1 MNNKRGTQMQET
13 YRAVEVS
20 EPGVLRVVERPLPEP
35 GPGQVRIRVEA
46 CGICHTDAATVT
58 GTYPGLKLPRVPGHE
73 VVGRIDAFGSG
84 VSRWKTGQRVGIGF
98 FGGEDGTCEPCRR
111 GDIVN
116 CQNAVTPGVTVDGGY
131 AEVMIAEARG
141 IASIPDELTSVD
153 AAPLL
158 CAGITTYNALRN
170 AGLRGGDLVA
180 VQGIGGLGHLGIQFA
195 RHMGF
200 RTVAIG
206 RGGEKAELAKKLGAH
221 VYVDTAVEDA
231 AAALQRLGGARAVLA
246 TAPSG
251 DAMGPLVS
259 GLGARGKLIVVGVPL
274 EPMQLSAFPL
284 VFGGRS
290 IYGSLAGTAIE
301 TEDALA
307 FSVLENIRPMI
318 ETVPFERAA
327 EAYDRMMKGKA
338 RFRMVRAVS
347 FPERRRY
354 GLSFPA
360 LPSFLRSPSNVSLSS
375 FERTPAASSIAAAC
389 SRKVLVMSARPFA
402 VSSTR
407 RTRRSS
413 VFLRFTSAF
422 FSSRSTATLIDPG
435 LSHTLGP
442 IVLTGSVPLW
452 SSTSS
457 TRKSESPR
465 PAPLRFKLC
474 DALSDKAR
482 NAFAS
487 TNQTCTPDVSCIFA
501 ASFPFPPASY
511 H

>member
-1 MNNKRGTQMQET
+1 MQET
-13 YRAVEVS
+13 YKAVEVS
-20 EPGVLRVVERPLPEP
+20 EPGVLRVVERPMSEP

-73 VVGRIDAFGSG
+73 VVGRIDALGSG

-206 RGGEKAELAKKLGAH
+206 RGSEKEKLAKNLGAH
-221 VYVDTAVEDA
+221 EYVDTAVEDA

-259 GLGARGKLIVVGVPL
+259 GLSTRGKLIVVGVPP

-284 VFGGRS
+284 VFGGRA

-318 ETVPFERAA
+318 ETVPLERAA

-338 RFRMVRAVS
+338 RFRMVLVTKDRA
-347 FPERRRY
+347 
-354 GLSFPA
+354 A
-360 LPSFLRSPSNVSLSS
+360 
-375 FERTPAASSIAAAC
+375 
-389 SRKVLVMSARPFA
+389 
-402 VSSTR
+402 
-407 RTRRSS
+407 
-413 VFLRFTSAF
+413 
-422 FSSRSTATLIDPG
+422 PG
-435 LSHTLGP
+435 
-442 IVLTGSVPLW
+442 
-452 SSTSS
+452 
-457 TRKSESPR
+457 
-465 PAPLRFKLC
+465 APV
-474 DALSDKAR
+474 
-482 NAFAS
+482 N
-487 TNQTCTPDVSCIFA
+487 
-501 ASFPFPPASY
+501 
-511 H
+511 